1 MSYGS
6 TPGIPWMLAAPL
18 IERAINSRGWPAA
31 EIFWVPSAHRCWP
44 VRRPRLLGEAPFRWL
59 LDSATQMLPLPVA
72 YGTSN
77 ATLDDLERFKNRLL
91 GCLLGV
97 MFFCVI
103 LALLLSTSPQFKPC
117 VHQTV
122 TGSAALADRERVAE
136 AHARCGRCPPYG
148 WDYMRK

>member
-1 MSYGS
+1 RRAYHGCSRHLS
-6 TPGIPWMLAAPL
+6 LNALSIPEVGPLLKSSGYHQHTDAGPFVAP
-18 IERAINSRGWPAA
+18 A
-31 EIFWVPSAHRCWP
+31 CWA
-44 VRRPRLLGEAPFRWL
+44 RHPFRWL

-136 AHARCGRCPPYG
+136 AHARCGRCPLMVG
-148 WDYMRK
+148 IT